1 MITHLLNFYSLP
13 GTSKYPPKTPPNLRK
28 YEPILTRSSGKPWYG
43 CAAAYRGVSMF
54 GRPKDQSTRRRKTWV
69 VNSN

>member
-13 GTSKYPPKTPPNLRK
+13 GTSKYPPKTPKLED
-28 YEPILTRSSGKPWYG
+28 YETILTRSGGKPGYG
-43 CAAAYRGVSMF
+43 CAAAHRGVSMF
-54 GRPKDQSTRRRKTWV
+54 GRPKKNPKRDDEKTWV